1 MTSLFR
7 SFTAQCQEYLTLT
20 INKLGKDFK
29 ISKLKV
35 E

>member
-7 SFTAQCQEYLTLT
+7 SFTAQCQMKEWGDYCY
-20 INKLGKDFK
+20 
-29 ISKLKV
+29 SKMAEK